1 MIDNEIS
8 QTVPV
13 KSSRKPKN
21 SMPIKI
27 DIPQPELMKPKIT
40 IFGDFTYEMDRLRV
54 TRGFGLWY

>member
-40 IFGDFTYEMDRLRV
+40 IFGVIYIDKI
-54 TRGFGLWY
+54 